1 MKLGA
6 EQLRSAAAGAA
17 ECREEDGILRF
28 SKVTA
33 EQTEAWRRAMEWIVP
48 NALAT
53 TGIRLDF
60 HTDSPFVR
68 IETAGGAKFEIL
80 TDGLLTAQFRPVEGD
95 RILESALP
103 EGEHR
108 VTVVYPS
115 HGEPGVIR
123 SVELADGSSFA
134 SHRTKEKLL
143 FLGDSI
149 TQGWNSVYD
158 SLSFAWQVT
167 LARDADSV
175 IQGIGGPVFLPD
187 SVTDFGY
194 RPDTVVAAWGTNDF
208 GFYRTLGELE
218 ERAEETFTRIRTI
231 YAGARILAVTPT
243 WRRDEGMDRA
253 MGSFAA
259 CRETVKKAAE
269 RTGTEVLD
277 GYVLYPHRDEFM
289 ADDVHPNDLGFSQ
302 YAAHL
307 TEALRAGKETIC

>member
-6 EQLRSAAAGAA
+6 DALRSAAAGAA
-17 ECREEDGILRF
+17 ECREENGILRF

-33 EQTEAWRRAMEWIVP
+33 EQAEAWRRAMEWILP
-48 NALAT
+48 NVLAT

-68 IETAGGAKFEIL
+68 IETEGGTKFEIL
-80 TDGLLTAQFRPVEGD
+80 TDGLLTAQFRPSAGD

-108 VTVVYPS
+108 VTAVYPS

-123 SVELADGSSFA
+123 SVELADGSSFTP
-134 SHRTKEKLL
+134 HRPKERLL

-149 TQGWNSVYD
+149 TQGWNSFFD

-175 IQGIGGPVFLPD
+175 IQGIGGAVFLPD

-194 RPDTVVAAWGTNDF
+194 RPDTVIAAWGTNDF
-208 GFYRTLGELE
+208 GFFRTLGELE
-218 ERAEETFTRIRTI
+218 GRAQETFSRIRTI
-231 YAGARILAVTPT
+231 YGGSRVLAVTPT
-243 WRRDEGMDRA
+243 WRRDEGADRA
-253 MGSFAA
+253 MGSFAE

-269 RTGTEVLD
+269 RTGIEVLD
-277 GYVLYPHRDEFM
+277 GYAMYPHRDEFM
-289 ADDVHPNDLGFSQ
+289 ADDLHPNDLGFSQ

-307 TEALRAGKETIC
+307 TEALRQGEEKTC